1 MKNSLMLRRNREA
14 FQRNNEIIPF
24 FLYFCTG
31 ITPVRRNSKELITS
45 YIPAKT
51 NMFHVAGT

>member
-1 MKNSLMLRRNREA
+1 MKNNLMLRWNREA
-14 FQRNNEIIPF
+14 FQRNDEIIPF

-31 ITPVRRNSKELITS
+31 ITPVRRNTKELITS

-51 NMFHVAGT
+51 YMLHVA